1 MLVLLGHLVISI
13 LASQA
18 GLQTQGGIYHMFFWE
33 AVPKPQKT
41 KNKGPNMK
49 KKKKYTEEMKVQSNT
64 LPSKPT
70 GDSRRGGQ
78 S

>member
-33 AVPKPQKT
+33 AVSKPQKT
-41 KNKGPNMK
+41 KNKGAGR
-49 KKKKYTEEMKVQSNT
+49 
-64 LPSKPT
+64 L
-70 GDSRRGGQ
+70 
-78 S
+78 